1 MLTTDQRREA
11 ARLLLAAERDVAP
24 VEQLAKTFPGM
35 DIEDAYA
42 IQLAVI
48 GERRAAGARLK
59 GHKIGLTSKAMQ
71 ASAGIDEPDFGHLL
85 DDMFYADGDT
95 LPVSRF
101 IVPRIEV
108 ELAFI
113 LGKRLAG
120 PDVTLFDV
128 LAATD
133 YVTPALE
140 LIDGRS
146 RYPRTIVDNVAD
158 NAACGAVIIGGRPV
172 RPHDVDLRWVGAML
186 FRNAQ
191 VEETGLAA
199 GVMGHPAM
207 GIVWL
212 ANRLASFGTALEA
225 GHVVLS
231 GSFTRPVAA
240 RAGDTFHVDYG
251 ALGTVSCSFSGERAR
266 G

>member
-1 MLTTDQRREA
+1 MMLTDAQRKQA
-11 ARLLLAAERDVAP
+11 AGELLQAERAVKP
-24 VEQLAKTFPGM
+24 IIQLAKTYPGM
-35 DIEDAYA
+35 DIDDAYA
-42 IQLAVI
+42 IQLEAI
-48 GERRAAGARLK
+48 GTRRAAGAELR

-71 ASAGIDEPDFGHLL
+71 ASAGISEPDFGHLL

-95 LPVSRF
+95 LPISRF
-101 IVPRIEV
+101 IIPRIEV

-113 LGKRLAG
+113 LGAPLKG
-120 PDVTLFDV
+120 PGVTVYDV
-128 LAATD
+128 LRATE

-146 RYPRTIVDNVAD
+146 QYPRTIVDNIAD

-172 RPHDVDLRWVGAML
+172 KPQEVDLRWVGAML
-186 FRNAQ
+186 YRNAQ
-191 VEETGLAA
+191 IEETGLAA

-212 ANRLASFGTALEA
+212 ANRLAEFDTALEA
-225 GHVVLS
+225 GQVVLA

-251 ALGTVSCSFSGERAR
+251 PLGSVGCWFSAE
-266 G
+266 

>member
-1 MLTTDQRREA
+1 MLTDAQRKEA
-11 ARLLLAAERDVAP
+11 ARLLLEAERRVEP
-24 VEQLAKTFPGM
+24 VTQLAGTFPGM

-42 IQLAVI
+42 IQLEVI
-48 GERRAAGARLK
+48 GSRRAAGAVLR
-59 GHKIGLTSKAMQ
+59 GHKIGLTSRAMQ
-71 ASAGIDEPDFGHLL
+71 SSAGIDEPDFGHLL
-85 DDMFYADGDT
+85 DDMFHPDGAT
-95 LPVSRF
+95 LPVTRF

-113 LGKRLAG
+113 LGAPLRG
-120 PDVTLFDV
+120 PGITVYDV
-128 LAATD
+128 LRATE

-146 RYPRTIVDNVAD
+146 QYPRTIVDNIAD
-158 NAACGAVIIGGRPV
+158 NAACGAVILGGRPV
-172 RPHDVDLRWVGAML
+172 KPDAVDLRWVGALL

-191 VEETGLAA
+191 IEETGLAA

-212 ANRLASFGTALEA
+212 ANRLASFDTGLEA
-225 GHVVLS
+225 GHVLLA

-240 RAGDTFHVDYG
+240 RAGDSFHVDYG
-251 ALGTVSCSFSGERAR
+251 PLGTVTCQFTAD
-266 G
+266 

>member
-1 MLTTDQRREA
+1 MLSDQQRKEA
-11 ARLLLAAERDVAP
+11 ARLLLDAERQVKP
-24 VEQLAKTFPGM
+24 VPQLAKTFPGM
-35 DIEDAYA
+35 DIDDAYA
-42 IQLAVI
+42 IQLEVI
-48 GERRAAGARLK
+48 GARRAAGAVLR
-59 GHKIGLTSKAMQ
+59 GHKIGLTSRAMQ
-71 ASAGIDEPDFGHLL
+71 LSAGIDEPDFGHLL
-85 DDMFYADGDT
+85 DDMFHPDGQT
-95 LPVSRF
+95 LKTERF

-113 LGKRLAG
+113 LGAPLRG
-120 PDVTLFDV
+120 PGVTVYDV
-128 LAATD
+128 LRATE

-146 RYPRTIVDNVAD
+146 QYPRTIVDNIAD
-158 NAACGAVIIGGRPV
+158 NAACGAVILGGRPV
-172 RPHDVDLRWVGAML
+172 KPDAVDLRWVGAML
-186 FRNAQ
+186 FRNGQ

-212 ANRLASFGTALEA
+212 ANRLAQFDTGLEA
-225 GHVVLS
+225 GHVVLA

-251 ALGTVSCSFSGERAR
+251 RLGAVTCHFA
-266 G
+266 

>member
-1 MLTTDQRREA
+1 MLTDDQRREA
-11 ARLLLAAERDVAP
+11 VRLLVAAERDAQP

-35 DIEDAYA
+35 DVDDAYA
-42 IQLAVI
+42 IQLEAI
-48 GERRAAGARLK
+48 GRRRAAGARLK

-85 DDMFYADGDT
+85 DDMFFADGDT
-95 LPVSRF
+95 LPISRF

-108 ELAFI
+108 ELAFV
-113 LGKRLAG
+113 LGRRLMG
-120 PDVTLFDV
+120 PGITLFDV
-128 LAATD
+128 LEATD

-146 RYPRTIVDNVAD
+146 RYPRTIVDNIAD

-172 RPHDVDLRWVGAML
+172 KPGDVDLRWVGAML
-186 FRNAQ
+186 YRNAQ
-191 VEETGLAA
+191 IEETGLAA

-212 ANRLASFGTALEA
+212 ANRLANFGTALEA
-225 GHVVLS
+225 GHVVLA

-240 RAGDTFHVDYG
+240 KAGDTFHADYG
-251 ALGTVSCSFSGERAR
+251 ALGTVACTFSRE
-266 G
+266 